1 MDLQTL
7 IEELEEIIE
16 TSSKVP
22 LTTKCMIDREEVW
35 ELIQQFRLNYPEEIK
50 QAQYVK
56 KERERIISEARQE
69 ANGIIE
75 TANQKVA
82 MMVNETEII
91 KIAKQKA
98 EDIVKEADMKAVE
111 IHHAADEEAKEMIE
125 NAKDKIATYKLNAQ
139 EYASNLIAQAE
150 SVTVDL
156 RDTVYKAYGQLS
168 ETYRESDSLFDKIT
182 SVKYAIAGSS
192 SNEE

>member
-22 LTTKCMIDREEVW
+22 LTNKCMIDREEVW
-35 ELIQQFRLNYPEEIK
+35 EVIQQFRLHFPEEIK

-82 MMVNETEII
+82 MMVNETEIL
-91 KIAKQKA
+91 KIARQQADAAVKDAEMKAIEIRHAA
-98 EDIVKEADMKAVE
+98 EDEAN
-111 IHHAADEEAKEMIE
+111 EMIE
-125 NAKDKIATYKLNAQ
+125 GAKDKINTYKMNAQ
-139 EYASNLIAQAE
+139 DYASNLLSQAE
-150 SVTVDL
+150 SITIDL
-156 RDTVYKAYGQLS
+156 RDSVYKAYNQLS
-168 ETYRESDSLFDKIT
+168 ESYKESDTLLDKIS
-182 SVKYAIAGSS
+182 SVKQAIAGAVAD
-192 SNEE
+192 EQ

>member
-22 LTTKCMIDREEVW
+22 LTNKCMIDREEVW
-35 ELIQQFRLNYPEEIK
+35 EVIQQFRLHFPEEIK

-56 KERERIISEARQE
+56 KERERILSEARQE

-82 MMVNETEII
+82 MMVNETEIL
-91 KIAKQKA
+91 KLAKQKA
-98 EDIVKEADMKAVE
+98 EEVVKEADMKAVE
-111 IHHAADEEAKEMIE
+111 IRHAADDQANEMIE
-125 NAKDKIATYKLNAQ
+125 NAKEKIDTYKMNAQ
-139 EYASNLIAQAE
+139 EYASNMLSQAE
-150 SVTVDL
+150 SITIDL
-156 RDTVYKAYGQLS
+156 RDSVYKAYNQLS
-168 ETYRESDSLFDKIT
+168 ESYKESDALLDKIS
-182 SVKYAIAGSS
+182 SVKHAITGAVSD
-192 SNEE
+192 EQ